1 MGPDHVHLCDMG
13 PDHVQNTMVVL
24 NCGIEICTFFEDS
37 ETLDRKIDG
46 SGFQIIENIMRK
58 AAATFSEP

>member
-37 ETLDRKIDG
+37 ETLDRKIDS